1 MKLFTLNAFFFL
13 VLAASALAEQGQPED
28 VTPPLAAASHL
39 TIEAV
44 AALVIPVAL
53 SLMCLVAI
61 GLRAATD
68 PRWESRKERVQPED
82 LGLLLPL
89 LGMVISSG
97 LQAPHNPALELVF
110 SAVRWGCAIGMF
122 CHIFGAILVSAAA
135 KKGRRLAAEDPIDAT
150 QPSPAT

>member
-1 MKLFTLNAFFFL
+1 MKLFILNAFFFL

-28 VTPPLAAASHL
+28 VATPLAAAPHL
-39 TIEAV
+39 TIEAA

-110 SAVRWGCAIGMF
+110 SGVRWGCAIGMF
-122 CHIFGAILVSAAA
+122 CYTLGTLLVSAAA
-135 KKGRRLAAEDPIDAT
+135 KKGRRLAAEDPVDAT
-150 QPSPAT
+150 QPSPAP